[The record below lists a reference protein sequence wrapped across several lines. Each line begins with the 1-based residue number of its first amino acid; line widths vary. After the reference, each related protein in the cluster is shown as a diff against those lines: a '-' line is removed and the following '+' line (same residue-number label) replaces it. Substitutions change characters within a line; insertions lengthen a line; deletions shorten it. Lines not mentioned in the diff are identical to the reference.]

1 MGRVDRGSSL
11 GISEHESPPAIAVL
25 PSPYGWEREAN
36 SRWDEE
42 TDRRESRKVYLD
54 SARKRPFESE
64 GMRCPMQA
72 QASGSIQRFG
82 WASRTVAAAASAAAL
97 RDVNVIWSCR
107 ICRVQLYMPPAG
119 LAPLGFVHIESRRPH
134 RRK

>member
-1 MGRVDRGSSL
+1 M
-11 GISEHESPPAIAVL
+11 SEHESPPAIAVL
-25 PSPYGWEREAN
+25 PSPHGWEREAN

-42 TDRRESRKVYLD
+42 TGGKESRKVCLD
-54 SARKRPFESE
+54 SARKRPFDSE
-64 GMRCPMQA
+64 GMRRPNQA

-97 RDVNVIWSCR
+97 RDVKVIWSCR
-107 ICRVQLYMPPAG
+107 ICRVQLYMPSAV
-119 LAPLGFVHIESRRPH
+119 LAPVGFVHIRSRRPQ